1 MLSLLFY
8 KAINIIFNGVSI
20 PAIIMLSVAV
30 SISVSNAYESLF
42 SFY

>member
-8 KAINIIFNGVSI
+8 KAINIIFSKVSI
-20 PAIIMLSVAV
+20 PAIVMLSIAV
-30 SISVSNAYESLF
+30 LISAFNIYKSLS